1 LFPGGSFS
9 GSTTLAGGQAIDPT
23 GINHPNSTQYSYNAM
38 GLLTQVT
45 EGQQVRKFNYDSL
58 GRLASQT
65 LPEKLNLG
73 DTFTYTDFGA
83 VATRTD
89 ARGVKATY
97 TYDNLDRVSS
107 IVYSDGTPTITYT
120 YGAAGAP
127 NFAAGRVT
135 KITDGAGSES
145 YQYDAMGRVITC
157 TRVIGANTYVTSYSY
172 TGDGRMASMT
182 YPSGRVVTDQYDGIG
197 RLMQV
202 GTGGSSLLNISSYN
216 AAGQALGFTYGNGTQ
231 ATFTYNA
238 QLQVASILYG
248 SSTSPILSLSYD
260 WGGATDDGV
269 LMEVTDNANSA
280 RSTSYSYDQLRRLVQ
295 AQTVDLA
302 SANTWKL
309 QFTYDR
315 YGNRLTQ
322 TPAGGTASMP
332 PNQVAVDP
340 TTNRITTSGYSYDAD
355 GDVTAEGGHAY
366 TYDAEH
372 RLFQVDGITNSYAY
386 DGSGQR
392 VNRNGNY
399 YIYAGG
405 HVIAEYANGATAASP
420 TTEYIYAHGKR
431 VATIAAGATTY
442 HYWDHTSI
450 RSSANSTGDVVRTYG
465 HYPFGETWYE
475 TGTVDKWKFTTYERD
490 TESGLDYAMARF
502 HSSRMGR
509 FMSLDPWP
517 ATRHNPQSWNR
528 YAYAQNNP
536 ISLVDPSGMDVCDD
550 SPAEEDCG
558 SGGAGSEDLGLD
570 GSGPNNGT
578 DPGDD
583 GSGADAGGGPDNPPA
598 NSGSGGAQCGEDGTA
613 CDSQGN
619 CIAGDCMPQNNGGND
634 GSAPS
639 DGSNNQGDN
648 DPNSQPGR
656 DSGTD
661 NPSQGTAG
669 NTDNSNNQGN
679 QQPGNGSSTDNGQSS
694 WDPYWDN
701 PSNPNT
707 PNSQVTP
714 QQQGTVDALQQVSN
728 TVDDLK
734 SRPVSAAGAALGVGG
749 LVCYVTPCAEVVAG
763 ALAVGGAVASVW
775 GWITGR

>member
-58 GRLASQT
+58 GRLVSQN

-83 VATRTD
+83 VASRTD

-97 TYDNLDRVSS
+97 TYDNLDRVST

-120 YGAAGAP
+120 YGAAGAA

-135 KITDGAGSES
+135 KITDAAGSES
-145 YQYDAMGRVITC
+145 YQYDAMGRVIQC

-172 TGDGRMASMT
+172 TLDGRLASMT
-182 YPSGRVVTDQYDGIG
+182 YPSGRVVTDQYDNIG
-197 RLMQV
+197 RLTQV
-202 GTGGSSLLNISSYN
+202 GAGGSSLLNINSYN

-231 ATFTYNA
+231 AAFTYNA

-248 SSTSPILSLSYD
+248 PSTAPVLSLSYD
-260 WGGATDDGV
+260 WGGTTDDG
-269 LMEVTDNANSA
+269 LLAGVTDNANSA

-302 SANTWKL
+302 SANTWNL

-322 TPAGGTASMP
+322 TAAGGTASMP

-340 TTNRITTSGYSYDAD
+340 TTNRISTAGYSYDGD
-355 GDVTAEGGHAY
+355 GDVTAEGGHTY

-372 RLFQVDGITNSYAY
+372 RLIHVDGAANSYVY

-392 VNRNGNY
+392 VNRNGTY
-399 YIYAGG
+399 YVYAGT
-405 HVIAEYANGATAASP
+405 HVIAEYAAGALAASP
-420 TTEYIYAHGKR
+420 TTEYIYARGKR
-431 VATIAAGATTY
+431 LATIAAGATTY

-450 RSSANSTGDVVRTYG
+450 RSSADSAGSVVRTYG

-475 TGTVDKWKFTTYERD
+475 TGTPDKWKFTTYERD
-490 TESGLDYAMARF
+490 AESGLDYAMARF

-517 ATRHNPQSWNR
+517 AVSHNPQSWNR

-536 ISLVDPSGMDVCDD
+536 ISLVDPSGMDECDD
-550 SPAEEDCG
+550 EDASEGCV
-558 SGGAGSEDLGLD
+558 SGGGSGSEDLPDD
-570 GSGPNNGT
+570 GSGQNNGT

-583 GSGADAGGGPDNPPA
+583 GSGN
-598 NSGSGGAQCGEDGTA
+598 NSGSTSTDNP
-613 CDSQGN
+613 GN
-619 CIAGDCMPQNNGGND
+619 
-634 GSAPS
+634 
-639 DGSNNQGDN
+639 NNQGNSGNQDN
-648 DPNSQPGR
+648 GTSNCPEGNVCVSGQPPQCIPSGDGDCSNSNPSGQPDNSTNQPGTG
-656 DSGTD
+656 SGTD
-661 NPSQGTAG
+661 GSSDSSAAG

-679 QQPGNGSSTDNGQSS
+679 QPSTQETGSQPGASGQPQNGAPTN
-694 WDPYWDN
+694 PYGPPPPP
-701 PSNPNT
+701 PSPGN
-707 PNSQVTP
+707 VLIY
-714 QQQGTVDALQQVSN
+714 A
-728 TVDDLK
+728 
-734 SRPVSAAGAALGVGG
+734 
-749 LVCYVTPCAEVVAG
+749 
-763 ALAVGGAVASVW
+763 GGAV
-775 GWITGR
+775 GLTGNLPAGGLLALVGTFWNDVGVTWSNINQATSQLSDNGLGPY